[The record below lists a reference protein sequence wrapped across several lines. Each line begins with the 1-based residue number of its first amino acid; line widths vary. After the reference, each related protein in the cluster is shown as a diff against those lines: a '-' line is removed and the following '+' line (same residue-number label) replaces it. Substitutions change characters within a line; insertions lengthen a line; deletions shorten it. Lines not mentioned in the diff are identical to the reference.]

1 MQIKAALKG
10 LSHRHETSKRRRKQ
24 STVPVRIWEDLYTWT
39 REGQQDKME
48 PPQLSVWWRGPRI
61 TNTCIHC
68 FSQETWELVL
78 KRWSK
83 RINVAKGDWKMS
95 TKKKRQPSSTLDGN
109 VSRCSHYR
117 KQYGISLQK
126 KKNQT
131 KNRIAVW
138 SSSLIPAHVSGEKEK
153 TLIQKDTFTSVFIVA
168 LFIIPTT

>member
-10 LSHRHETSKRRRKQ
+10 LSHRHETSKRRKQ
-24 STVPVRIWEDLYTWT
+24 RTVPVRIWEDPYTWT
-39 REGQQDKME
+39 WEGQQGKKE
-48 PPQLSVWWRGPRI
+48 PSQPSVWWQGPRI
-61 TNTCIHC
+61 RNTCTHC

-95 TKKKRQPSSTLDGN
+95 TKKKRQPSSTLGGN
-109 VSRCSHYR
+109 VNRCGRCR

-126 KKNQT
+126 KKNKQT
-131 KNRIAVW
+131 KNR
-138 SSSLIPAHVSGEKEK
+138 SNPIPAHISGEKEK

-168 LFIIPTT
+168 LFTVATT